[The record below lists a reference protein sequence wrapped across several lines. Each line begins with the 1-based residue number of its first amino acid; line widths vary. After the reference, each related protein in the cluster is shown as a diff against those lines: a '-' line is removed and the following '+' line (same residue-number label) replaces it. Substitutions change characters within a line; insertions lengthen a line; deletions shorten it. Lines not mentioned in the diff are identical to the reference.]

1 MTDNAAP
8 SPETGTPFGPATLC
22 PECIADAA
30 LAHGDKRSREYRAG
44 LVDVLKFKLQG
55 EAIRCP
61 YRAGTAQFDAYF
73 AGNDRGFSAWRNLAQ
88 QGGAH
93 HG

>member
-1 MTDNAAP
+1 MSDLDLPTPNAGYPFDGYPEYLTDHV
-8 SPETGTPFGPATLC
+8 
-22 PECIADAA
+22 

-44 LVDVLKFKLQG
+44 LLDVLKFKLQG
-55 EAIRCP
+55 ARIECP

-73 AGNDRGFSAWRNLAQ
+73 AGNDRGFSVWRKLEQ
-88 QGGAH
+88 QGGPH

>member
-1 MTDNAAP
+1 MSDLSLPPPAP
-8 SPETGTPFGPATLC
+8 GTPFDQY
-22 PECIADAA
+22 PEYLADHV
-30 LAHGDKRSREYRAG
+30 LAHGDKRSREYRTG
-44 LVDVLKFKLQG
+44 LVDVLKFKLHGVSIQ
-55 EAIRCP
+55 CP

-73 AGNDRGFSAWRNLAQ
+73 AGNDRGFSVWRKLAQ